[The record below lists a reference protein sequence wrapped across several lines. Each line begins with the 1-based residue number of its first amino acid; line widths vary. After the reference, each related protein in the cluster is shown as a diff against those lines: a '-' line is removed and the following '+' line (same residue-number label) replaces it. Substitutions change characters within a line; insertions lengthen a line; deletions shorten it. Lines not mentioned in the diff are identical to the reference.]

1 MPQFS
6 MHSPLGS
13 LTLSEEDGWIVA
25 LDWGWGRAQ
34 APSKY
39 SLSCRIPDRRRSDGA
54 RVSFD
59 LPLRPE
65 GSSLRR
71 SVWAALLTI
80 PFGETRTYGDIASIA
95 RTAPRAVGQANRM
108 NPIPIFIPCHRVVG
122 REGSGGYSGA
132 GGLATKDFLLELER
146 DHGPVSREE
155 GI

>member
-25 LDWGWGRAQ
+25 LDWGWGRDQ
-34 APSKY
+34 APSD
-39 SLSCRIPDRRRSDGA
+39 LLRSGIRQLNEYFDGA